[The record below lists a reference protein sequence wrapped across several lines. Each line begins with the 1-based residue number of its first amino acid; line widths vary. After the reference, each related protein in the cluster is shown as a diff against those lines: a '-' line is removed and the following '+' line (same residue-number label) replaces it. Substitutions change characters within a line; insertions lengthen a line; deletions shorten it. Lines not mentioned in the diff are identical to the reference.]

1 MTFGLAVVLADWI
14 GVERIRTVFLN
25 VTPQLMEFVT
35 FGQATGVGAVLIV
48 VISAAVGV
56 FGGALRAAPPPV
68 RRPVTAALV
77 VVLVFGFLQRV
88 IPIALDQLKLERDW
102 LYSPEFDGL
111 TWLGAVVVGAVAAG
125 VSVLSSRYG
134 DRLRGSIARA
144 GGGSGPAINPARL
157 VAGLVAL
164 ALLLVAPVLLGSVIS
179 EVLGTVMVFALLGI
193 GLNIVVGYAGLL
205 DLGYVFFFAL
215 GAYSLALLTGA
226 TLNAYGIPPEP
237 AISGD
242 LNFYFAIPIVMLIA
256 ATAGLLVGAPVLRLR
271 GDYLALVTLGLG
283 EMVTVLVASP
293 WLVPLVGGPS
303 GMRGITDAAIG
314 GFAFRDPQHFYYLA
328 LAFVGLAAFIS
339 WRLASSRIGR
349 AWTAMREDE
358 QTADA
363 MGISTTRFKLLAFAI
378 GGAIGS
384 LGGALFAVKIG
395 SLDARELPGDRVD
408 PGARPRDPRR
418 HGQHPRRARRGARAR
433 GPSRTAPGVRGVP
446 PPRLRS
452 RRRGRDDPAAAGAH
466 TERAPQPGTPGRGT
480 RPGRMGESGGG
491 GGDPARDRHRDGGDD
506 MSDPAPVL
514 GTDTVLEVRGLEK
527 HFGGLYALSGLDMD
541 VRRGEI
547 VSVIGPN
554 GAGKSTL
561 FNVITG
567 IYQPDAGDIRYGS
580 VSIVGLRPHQVVKL
594 GVARTFQNVRLFAN
608 MTILENAMVGQ
619 HCRSRGGRLRVD
631 PSHARDPRRGG
642 ADPGARERGAQLLR
656 QATVRIS
663 TGAARLLALVRQPPP
678 PGDGS
683 CARDGPAAAAA
694 RRADGRDEPAGDA
707 GAPRPHRPD
716 A

>member
-1 MTFGLAVVLADWI
+1 MLVLPAFIAGLVAAAPRVEGGERHEMRLSEAMTAAAVAGAAAGVTFGLAVVLADWI
-14 GVERIRTVFLN
+14 GVERIRAVFLN

-35 FGQATGVGAVLIV
+35 FGRATGVGAVLIL
-48 VISAAVGV
+48 VISAVAGV

-68 RRPVTAALV
+68 RRPVTAALGA
-77 VVLVFGFLQRV
+77 VLTFGFLQRV

-125 VSVLSSRYG
+125 VSVLSSRFG
-134 DRLRGSIARA
+134 DRLRGGLARA
-144 GGGSGPAINPARL
+144 GGGSGPTINPARL

-164 ALLLVAPVLLGSVIS
+164 VLLLVAPLLLGSVIS

-242 LNFYFAIPIVMLIA
+242 LNFYLAIPIVMLIA

-283 EMVTVLVASP
+283 EMVTVLVGSP

-303 GMRGITDAAIG
+303 GMRGITAAAIG
-314 GFAFRDPQHFYYLA
+314 GLAFREPQRFYYLA
-328 LAFVGLAAFIS
+328 LAFVGMAAFVS
-339 WRLASSRIGR
+339 WRLSTSRIGR

-395 SLDARELPGDRVD
+395 SLTPASFQVLVSIQVLGLVILGGMGSIPGVIVGALVLVGLPGLLREFEEYRFLAYGAAVVAVMVLRPQGLVPNVRRSRELQDE
-408 PGARPRDPRR
+408 
-418 HGQHPRRARRGARAR
+418 
-433 GPSRTAPGVRGVP
+433 
-446 PPRLRS
+446 
-452 RRRGRDDPAAAGAH
+452 
-466 TERAPQPGTPGRGT
+466 ERAQDEWAKAVEEGETP
-480 RPGRMGESGGG
+480 P
-491 GGDPARDRHRDGGDD
+491 
-506 MSDPAPVL
+506 
-514 GTDTVLEVRGLEK
+514 
-527 HFGGLYALSGLDMD
+527 
-541 VRRGEI
+541 EI
-547 VSVIGPN
+547 
-554 GAGKSTL
+554 
-561 FNVITG
+561 
-567 IYQPDAGDIRYGS
+567 
-580 VSIVGLRPHQVVKL
+580 
-594 GVARTFQNVRLFAN
+594 
-608 MTILENAMVGQ
+608 
-619 HCRSRGGRLRVD
+619 
-631 PSHARDPRRGG
+631 
-642 ADPGARERGAQLLR
+642 
-656 QATVRIS
+656 ATA
-663 TGAARLLALVRQPPP
+663 TGATT
-678 PGDGS
+678 
-683 CARDGPAAAAA
+683 
-694 RRADGRDEPAGDA
+694 
-707 GAPRPHRPD
+707 
-716 A
+716 

>member
-1 MTFGLAVVLADWI
+1 MAASRLVRMGAAAGVVTIFLALVGLIGNFTDVYLIGDEITFAGLMLVLPAFIAGLVAAAPRVEGGERHEMRLSEAVTAAAVAGAAAGVTFGLAVVLADWI

-125 VSVLSSRYG
+125 VSVLSSRFG

-283 EMVTVLVASP
+283 EMVTVLVGSP

-314 GFAFRDPQHFYYLA
+314 DFAFRDPQHFYYLA

-363 MGISTTRFKLLAFAI
+363 MGISTTRFKLLAFGI

-395 SLDARELPGDRVD
+395 SLTPASFQVIVSIQVLGLVILGGMGSIPGVLVGALVLVGLPG
-408 PGARPRDPRR
+408 
-418 HGQHPRRARRGARAR
+418 
-433 GPSRTAPGVRGVP
+433 
-446 PPRLRS
+446 
-452 RRRGRDDPAAAGAH
+452 
-466 TERAPQPGTPGRGT
+466 
-480 RPGRMGESGGG
+480 
-491 GGDPARDRHRDGGDD
+491 
-506 MSDPAPVL
+506 
-514 GTDTVLEVRGLEK
+514 
-527 HFGGLYALSGLDMD
+527 
-541 VRRGEI
+541 
-547 VSVIGPN
+547 
-554 GAGKSTL
+554 
-561 FNVITG
+561 
-567 IYQPDAGDIRYGS
+567 
-580 VSIVGLRPHQVVKL
+580 
-594 GVARTFQNVRLFAN
+594 
-608 MTILENAMVGQ
+608 
-619 HCRSRGGRLRVD
+619 
-631 PSHARDPRRGG
+631 
-642 ADPGARERGAQLLR
+642 LLR
-656 QATVRIS
+656 EFEEY
-663 TGAARLLALVRQPPP
+663 RLLAYGAAVVAVMILRPQGLIPNVRRSRELQDEERAQDEWAKAVEEGETPPEI
-678 PGDGS
+678 
-683 CARDGPAAAAA
+683 ATATEATT
-694 RRADGRDEPAGDA
+694 
-707 GAPRPHRPD
+707 
-716 A
+716 